1 MRKIRNHGRFRS
13 WKGRTRG
20 TSWQDWEPPAP
31 FAMLYKERLPDGF
44 IRNKLL
50 SKPIAKDGVIYT
62 ALDPGSLSTRGN
74 GFLPTW
80 DSPDHKYARP
90 VKIAPMTVDVAG
102 MFDLSRFK
110 WVEFAQGC
118 IRTTPPTM
126 ITLDQIEEYRKKCD
140 NLDLFISRFLY
151 DCDDPYTG
159 PLLSNF
165 YIDLDSEDKPEK
177 AQADAITIVNFFLRH
192 EVPDQEPYLKIRWT
206 GKKGFTI
213 EVAYQLF
220 GAEPHEHL
228 DMIWRKI
235 AEMFVHDYKL
245 KTVDFSV
252 YERRRFWRLTNSR
265 RSDCSL
271 YKIPVTSIELRAK
284 LDEIR
289 SKAMHSQP
297 YQYDLYE
304 HTKRLEPVTGL
315 SDMFQEVRRQV
326 DREILK
332 RKERVEELDR
342 PRVWKRENVP
352 QCVDKMIQVG
362 IREPGRETTAFQ
374 IACTMHW
381 LGAPK
386 EEARPLLEEF
396 MTHCEPPLP
405 RNDDRVRRALES
417 AYSRNDQF
425 PACYLP
431 AFRKLC
437 DKKDCLLKNDAE
449 DQPDQSVEDIT
460 PELRAEAVRLLDNP
474 AVLYEIGAA
483 MDDRL
488 KVEQANR
495 RLLFLLEL
503 AKQSCEITGGSASGK
518 NTLVD
523 AVLSCFP
530 FENWLKLTGLTER
543 SLRYLEEDLRTLYL
557 AERLPHRR
565 DEESTTE
572 MDIKLVI
579 SEGRLKILA
588 VMKDH
593 AGKNVSKQIE
603 SNLENI
609 IMTTTDVSIAPE
621 LENRIWSLATDET
634 REANLEIVEW
644 QLEQAATIPSQRPDF
659 EPKRQVIRAL
669 VKIVESEAPKDVVIP
684 YAKLL
689 KEPFTELFENTRI
702 RRDNKKLLSLIEY
715 TARLHYR
722 QRPTFDDEGK
732 QVLVA
737 LPEDLWVAW
746 RVGETAITAT
756 FSGLSVPLTQTLEA
770 CKKVLSENKDLE
782 SELLATS
789 IGKTPR
795 TAQKHLEELEERGIL
810 TSVAAAGEQA
820 KKNKKGGHPKYIYY
834 LRPRDE
840 TVFTLP
846 PDFYTSCEA
855 VTEAFLAGLTKLD
868 SGNRPPK
875 MTDPVTGQV
884 SDTQFPQFDF
894 VNLGAQ
900 TLDGYKESTAEASK

>member
-1 MRKIRNHGRFRS
+1 MP
-13 WKGRTRG
+13 
-20 TSWQDWEPPAP
+20 E
-31 FAMLYKERLPDGF
+31 GF
-44 IRNKLL
+44 ISNELL
-50 SKPIAKDGVIYT
+50 SKPMAKDGVIYT

-74 GFLPTW
+74 RFPPTW
-80 DSPDHKYARP
+80 DSPDHKDAPP
-90 VKIAPMTVDVAG
+90 VKIASMTVDVAG

-126 ITLDQIEEYRKKCD
+126 ITLDQIEEYRKKYD

-342 PRVWKRENVP
+342 PSVWKRENVP
-352 QCVDKMIQVG
+352 QCVDKMIHTG
-362 IREPGRETTAFQ
+362 IGEPGRETTAFQ

-405 RNDDRVRRALES
+405 RNDDRVRRALDS
-417 AYSRNDQF
+417 AYSRSDPF

-437 DKKDCLLKNDAE
+437 DKKDCLLRGDVE
-449 DQPDQSVEDIT
+449 DQPEMEEIT
-460 PELRAEAVRLLDNP
+460 PELRAEAMQLLDNT
-474 AVLYEIGAA
+474 ALLYEIGVV
-483 MDDRL
+483 MEDRL

-503 AKQSCEITGGSASGK
+503 AKQSGEVTGASASGK

-530 FENWLKLTGLTER
+530 FENWLKLTGLTEK
-543 SLRYLEEDLRTLYL
+543 SLRYLEEDLKTLYL

-579 SEGRLKILA
+579 SEGKLKILA
-588 VMKDH
+588 VMRNE
-593 AGKNVSKQIE
+593 AGKTVSKQIE

-669 VKIVESEAPKDVVIP
+669 VKIVEAEAPKDIVIP

-689 KEPFTELFENTRI
+689 KEPLSKLFENARI
-702 RRDNKKLLSLIEY
+702 RRDNKKLLALIEY

-722 QRPTFDDEGK
+722 QRPILDDQGK

-737 LPEDLWVAW
+737 LPEDLWMAW

-756 FSGLSVPLTQTLEA
+756 FAGLSVPLTQSLKA
-770 CKKVLSENKDLE
+770 CKNVLSQNKDLE
-782 SELLATS
+782 SDALATS

-795 TAQKHLEELEERGIL
+795 TAERHLEELEDRGIL
-810 TSVAAAGEQA
+810 TSTTVSGEDA
-820 KKNKKGGHPKYIYY
+820 PKKKKKGHPKYIYH

-846 PDFYTSCEA
+846 PDFYTACDA
-855 VTEAFLAGLTKLD
+855 ATEAFLGQLTTLN
-868 SGNRPPK
+868 SGNRPSE
-875 MTDPVTGQV
+875 MRDPLTGQV
-884 SDTQFPQFDF
+884 SEVRFPRFYV
-894 VNLGAQ
+894 VNSGAQ
-900 TLDGYKESTAEASK
+900 TLDGYKEDSTEASQ

>member
-1 MRKIRNHGRFRS
+1 LSMPDK
-13 WKGRTRG
+13 
-20 TSWQDWEPPAP
+20 Q
-31 FAMLYKERLPDGF
+31 LPDGSV
-44 IRNKLL
+44 RNKLP
-50 SKPIAKDGVIYT
+50 SKPIAKDKVIYR
-62 ALDPGSLSTRGN
+62 ALDSGSLSTPGN
-74 GFLPTW
+74 RSLHTYV
-80 DSPDHKYARP
+80 SPDHKDARP
-90 VKIAPMTVDVAG
+90 VKIANMTAVLPMVDRPG
-102 MFDLSRFK
+102 LSSFK
-110 WVEFAQGC
+110 WVEFAQNC

-126 ITLDQIEEYRKKCD
+126 ITLNQIEDYRRKYD
-140 NLDLFISRFLY
+140 NVDLFISRFLY

-159 PLLSNF
+159 PVLSNF
-165 YIDLDSEDKPEK
+165 YIDLDSEEKPEK
-177 AQADAITIVNFFLRH
+177 AQADAIKIVNFFLRH

-206 GKKGFTI
+206 GKKGFSI

-228 DMIWRKI
+228 DMIWRRI
-235 AEMFVHDYKL
+235 AEMFVRDYKL
-245 KTVDFSV
+245 KTVDFGV

-265 RSDCSL
+265 RSDCSF
-271 YKIPVTSIELRAK
+271 YKIPITSIELRAK
-284 LDEIR
+284 IDEIR
-289 SKAMHSQP
+289 SKAAHAQP
-297 YQYDLYE
+297 YQHDLYE
-304 HTKRLEPVTGL
+304 HMIPMPPIDGL
-315 SDMFQEVRRQV
+315 NDMFNEVRRQV
-326 DREILK
+326 DREIIK
-332 RKERVEELDR
+332 RKERLREPGR
-342 PRVWKRENVP
+342 PTIWKRESIP
-352 QCVDKMIQVG
+352 QCVEKMIQAG
-362 IREPGRETTAFQ
+362 TREPGRETTAFE

-386 EEARPLLEEF
+386 EEAQPLLEEF
-396 MTHCEPPLP
+396 MTHCDPPLP
-405 RNDDRVRRALES
+405 RNDDRVRRALDS
-417 AYSRNDQF
+417 AYSRNDPF

-431 AFRKLC
+431 AFRQLC
-437 DKKDCLLKNDAE
+437 DKKDCLLKNDIE
-449 DQPDQSVEDIT
+449 DRLDQSVEEIT

-474 AVLYEIGAA
+474 AVLYEIGAV

-503 AKQSCEITGGSASGK
+503 AKQSCEVTGVSASGK

-588 VMKDH
+588 VMRNE

-609 IMTTTDVSIAPE
+609 IMTTTDVSVAPE

-659 EPKRQVIRAL
+659 SSKREVVRAL

-689 KEPFTELFENTRI
+689 KEPLTILFENTRI

-722 QRPTFDDEGK
+722 QRPIFEDEGK

-737 LPEDLWVAW
+737 IPEDLWMAW

-756 FSGLSVPLTQTLEA
+756 FSGLSVPLTQTLAA
-770 CKKVLSENKDLE
+770 CKKALSENKDLE
-782 SELLATS
+782 SDLLATS

-795 TAQKHLEELEERGIL
+795 TAQKHLEELEARGIL
-810 TSVAAAGEQA
+810 TSAAVPGEEGT
-820 KKNKKGGHPKYIYY
+820 KKKRGHPKYVYH

-840 TVFTLP
+840 TTFSLP
-846 PDFYTSCEA
+846 ADFYTACA
-855 VTEAFLAGLTKLD
+855 KATETFLGELTKLS
-868 SGNRPPK
+868 SGNHPSQIR
-875 MTDPVTGQV
+875 DPLTGQV
-884 SDTQFPQFDF
+884 SDTQFPRFNF
-894 VNLGAQ
+894 VNSGPQ
-900 TLDGYKESTAEASK
+900 TLDGYKERATEASK